1 MNVENAMNRQL
12 RTVARPT
19 WWRGALVASLVVLCA
34 ASSLP
39 AERLKDIADVKGV
52 RGNPLWGY
60 GLVVGLNGTG
70 DDSEVSRRALAN
82 ILRRSGLVL
91 KPEDLNSK
99 NIASVVVTAELAPF
113 ARKGSKIDITVSAI
127 GDATSLQGGTLLIT
141 PLAGADGEVYA
152 VAQGALSIGGFAAG
166 GKNATVSKNHVTV
179 GRVPSGATV
188 EREELA
194 DFVEKGRITWTL
206 RNPDFATADRTAKA
220 INKIMPDAARALDA
234 GSVGVTVGEEMTF
247 AQVVAAIR
255 RMGAVEVEVDSPAV
269 VVINER
275 TGTIVVG
282 QNVSISLV
290 AISHGSL
297 SIIKQERERVSQPA
311 PFSRVGATATVNRT
325 SLTAEEGGG
334 SMQVVDRSISVA
346 ELARAL
352 NALGLTPRDLVSIF
366 EALKEA
372 GALQAT
378 LKVI

>member
-1 MNVENAMNRQL
+1 MNAENAMITRPIEAFGNKL
-12 RTVARPT
+12 RP
-19 WWRGALVASLVVLCA
+19 CA
-34 ASSLP
+34 AACMLVMLAASPCLF
-39 AERLKDIADVKGV
+39 AERIKDIAEVKGV

-70 DDSEVSRRALAN
+70 DDSEVSKRALAN

-91 KPEDLNSK
+91 SPSDLSSK
-99 NIASVVVTAELAPF
+99 NIASVVVTANLQPF
-113 ARKGSKIDITVSAI
+113 ARKGSKMDVTVSAI
-127 GDATSLQGGTLLIT
+127 GNATSLQGGTLLIT

-152 VAQGALSIGGFAAG
+152 VAQGPMSIGGFIAAG
-166 GKNATVSKNHVTV
+166 KSATVSKNHVTV

-194 DFVEKGRITWTL
+194 DFVEKGSITWML
-206 RNPDFATADRTAKA
+206 RNPDFATSDRMSKA
-220 INKIMPDAARALDA
+220 INKVLPNSAKALDA
-234 GSVGVTVGEEMTF
+234 GSVRVTIGENKTFSQVTAAIHKLGAIQVTVD
-247 AQVVAAIR
+247 Q
-255 RMGAVEVEVDSPAV
+255 PAV

-290 AISHGSL
+290 AISHGNL
-297 SIIKQERERVSQPA
+297 SIIKQEKDKVSQPA
-311 PFSRVGATATVNRT
+311 PFSRAGTTKKVNRT
-325 SLTAEEGGG
+325 ALTATEDGG
-334 SMQVVDRSISVA
+334 SLQVVDRAISVA

-372 GALQAT
+372 GALQAA